1 MKASAETPLILEAR
15 RGARRFVVLVEGS
28 LGVLDAKTAAVLLRY
43 APESV
48 AALLDST
55 RAGQTAQD
63 ALGYGGGVPIV
74 ATLAEAMP
82 HEPDALLVGIAPVGG
97 LMPAAWRAVLIEA
110 LDKGLDVWAGLH
122 SFLADDPELAARARA
137 NGRALVDLRRVPA
150 TLPVA
155 AARVREVAAKVV
167 LTVGSDCNVGKMTAA
182 WEIAR
187 EFTARGKSAAFV
199 ATGQTGI
206 LLAGRGL
213 AVDRVVSD
221 FVAGAAEALVLDAAR
236 EHDWVIVEGQGSIVH
251 PGYAGVTLGL
261 LLGALPSAMVLC
273 HQPRRAEIRHGAIP
287 IPPLT
292 DLVRRY
298 EDALA
303 PIRPGKVVA
312 LALNTFDLDDAAA
325 QRAVD
330 ASARATGLPATDV
343 VRFGAAKIVDA
354 LVKHPFPQPT
364 LQTSAERSG
373 EDAP

>member
-221 FVAGAAEALVLDAAR
+221 FVAGAAEALVLDAAE

-273 HQPRRAEIRHGAIP
+273 HQPRRTEIRQGAIP

-312 LALNTFDLDDAAA
+312 LALNTFDLDAEAA
-325 QRAVD
+325 QRAID

-373 EDAP
+373 ETTP

>member
-1 MKASAETPLILEAR
+1 
-15 RGARRFVVLVEGS
+15 
-28 LGVLDAKTAAVLLRY
+28 
-43 APESV
+43 
-48 AALLDST
+48 
-55 RAGQTAQD
+55 
-63 ALGYGGGVPIV
+63 
-74 ATLAEAMP
+74 MP

-97 LMPAAWRAVLIEA
+97 LMPLAWRAVLLEA

-122 SFLADDPELAARARA
+122 SFLADDPELAARAGA

-187 EFTARGKSAAFV
+187 ELTARGKSAAFV

-221 FVAGAAEALVLDAAR
+221 FVAGAAEALVLDAAE

-273 HQPRRAEIRHGAIP
+273 HQPRRTEIRQGAIP

-312 LALNTFDLDDAAA
+312 LALNTFDLDAEAA
-325 QRAVD
+325 QRAID

-373 EDAP
+373 ETTP

>member
-1 MKASAETPLILEAR
+1 MKDWSDPVLEAR
-15 RGARRFVVLVEGS
+15 RGAHRFVVLVEGS
-28 LGVLDAKTAAVLLRY
+28 LGVLDAKTAVVLLRY

-48 AALLDST
+48 AALLDTT
-55 RAGQTAQD
+55 RAGTTARD
-63 ALGYGGGVPIV
+63 ALGFGGDVPIV
-74 ATLAEAMP
+74 ATLEDAMA

-97 LMPAAWRAVLIEA
+97 LLPEAWRAVLLEA
-110 LDKGLDVWAGLH
+110 LDRGLDLWAGLH
-122 SFLADDPELAARARA
+122 TFLADDPQIAERARA
-137 NGRALVDLRRVPA
+137 KGRTLVDLRRVPE

-155 AARVREVAAKVV
+155 SARVREVDARVV

-187 EFTARGKSAAFV
+187 ALEGRGQRAAFV

-236 EHDWVIVEGQGSIVH
+236 DHDWVIVEGQGSIVH

-261 LLGALPSAMVLC
+261 LHGALPHAMILC
-273 HQPRRAEIRHGAIP
+273 HQPRRTHIRHGGIP

-303 PIRPGKVVA
+303 PLRPGKVVA
-312 LALNTFDLDDAAA
+312 LALNTFDLSESDAR
-325 QRAVD
+325 RAVE
-330 ASARATGLPATDV
+330 ASARATGLPATDP
-343 VRFGAAKIVDA
+343 VRFGV
-354 LVKHPFPQPT
+354 QPLLES
-364 LQTSAERSG
+364 LQGVRT
-373 EDAP
+373 

>member
-273 HQPRRAEIRHGAIP
+273 HQPRRTEIRHGGVP
-287 IPPLT
+287 IPPLS